1 MARAYPPDVLV
12 LDSPALIH
20 ARVVKGK
27 GGFSIQQAKSY
38 RLPEGTIE
46 PGVVTPQIANEAALA
61 GTLRRLKLET
71 GKWDKASLLL
81 PDSWFRINILELQAL
96 PERKNEAHEII
107 GWSLKRTMPI
117 EPSTLRLTYDVLSR
131 TTAQVKLLAGR
142 GVEQGLG

>member
-61 GTLRRLKLET
+61 EVLRRLKLET
-71 GKWDKASLLL
+71 GRWDKASLLL
-81 PDSWFRINILELQAL
+81 PDSWFRMNLIEL
-96 PERKNEAHEII
+96 PSFNERAADAADIVR
-107 GWSLKRTMPI
+107 WSLKRTLPI
-117 EPSTLRLTYDVLSR
+117 PPEELRVSYEVL
-131 TTAQVKLLAGR
+131 Q
-142 GVEQGLG
+142 